1 MERGQKMGG
10 KCGGSGG
17 VFGVKLGGDRETM
30 GSGNSRSVGDV
41 VEHEKIVYSLKNGA
55 GRMKGVKKIN
65 KMVKAE
71 IQRSPKMGSE
81 CGTEFF

>member
-1 MERGQKMGG
+1 MFRVELD
-10 KCGGSGG
+10 S
-17 VFGVKLGGDRETM
+17 DRETM
-30 GSGNSRSVGDV
+30 GSENLRSVRDV

-65 KMVKAE
+65 KMVEAG
-71 IQRSPKMGSE
+71 IQRSQEMGSE

>member
-1 MERGQKMGG
+1 MMF
-10 KCGGSGG
+10 G

-30 GSGNSRSVGDV
+30 GSENLRSVGDV

-65 KMVKAE
+65 KMVKQKFRGVRKWGQSVE
-71 IQRSPKMGSE
+71 QN
-81 CGTEFF
+81 FFEKKRR